1 MASTRIGVIDD
12 HPLFREGVV
21 RSLSENKN
29 FIVVGEGASGEDACR
44 IARDLTP
51 DILLLDV
58 SMPGNGLS
66 AIANV
71 RHISPSTKV
80 IMLTASEE
88 VESLV
93 AALRQGALGY
103 VLKGVGARGLIDAIA
118 TVLRGSRC
126 VSPSM
131 SAKIME
137 RTLHHDRSAETLL
150 TPREIEIVD
159 LVSLGLSNKRI
170 GLKLD
175 LQEKT
180 VKHHMTQIL
189 TKLGV
194 TNRTEAAMRWRD
206 RLA

>member
-1 MASTRIGVIDD
+1 MASTRIGVVDD

-21 RSLSENKN
+21 RSLAENKD
-29 FIVVGEGASGEDACR
+29 FVVVGEGASGADACR
-44 IARDLTP
+44 IARELNP

-66 AIANV
+66 TISDV
-71 RHISPSTKV
+71 LDTSPSMKV

-93 AALRQGALGY
+93 TALRLGALGY
-103 VLKGVGARGLIDAIA
+103 VLKGVGARGLIDAI
-118 TVLRGSRC
+118 TSVLRGSRA
-126 VSPSM
+126 VSPAM
-131 SAKIME
+131 TAKIME
-137 RTLHHDRSAETLL
+137 KSLQRDRSAETLL
-150 TPREIEIVD
+150 TPREVEIVD
-159 LVSLGLSNKRI
+159 LVSMGLSNKRI

-194 TNRTEAAMRWRD
+194 SNRTEAAMRWRD